1 MSRHSQQTSA
11 AHAAGRRGNGPPY
24 WCTAAVRATRG
35 RAQHVR
41 AASRRAVHGL
51 GTALPWAAI
60 GALIL
65 GPGAAQAPA
74 SQTVTAATHA
84 GDGGPVAVTARE
96 INLHETG
103 HLHSVGEPGTTIV
116 EQGRATGTFNC
127 SISVHLTIVSANLVT
142 ATFTVKPN
150 GGSVTGK
157 GSARFAQ
164 RGSNGYFGGTIAI
177 TRGTGSYAHA
187 SGTSIGISGVIDR
200 ETFALTVHVNGKI
213 HV

>member
-1 MSRHSQQTSA
+1 MHTLGSA
-11 AHAAGRRGNGPPY
+11 LLR
-24 WCTAAVRATRG
+24 
-35 RAQHVR
+35 
-41 AASRRAVHGL
+41 
-51 GTALPWAAI
+51 AAI

-65 GPGAAQAPA
+65 GPGAAQAQA
-74 SQTVTAATHA
+74 AQAVTVAARA
-84 GDGGPVAVTARE
+84 GDGGPVAVAARE
-96 INLHETG
+96 VSLQETG
-103 HLHSVGEPGTTIV
+103 HLHSVGEPGTTVI
-116 EQGRATGTFNC
+116 EQGHATGTFNC
-127 SISVHLTIVSANLVT
+127 SISVRLTIVSANLVT

-164 RGSNGYFGGTIAI
+164 KGSNGYFGGTIAI

-187 SGTSIGISGVIDR
+187 SGTSIGISGIIDR